1 MDELFLCRRCEEFF
15 CLLPAL
21 TFSLCYLACGLKK
34 LLPLRAIA
42 YPRSLSTA
50 PGLLHT
56 LLMIFESPAPRKEP
70 LALVVFS

>member
-1 MDELFLCRRCEEFF
+1 MPSLRGILLLASRIDIFPVLFGLWFEEAS
-15 CLLPAL
+15 P
-21 TFSLCYLACGLKK
+21 
-34 LLPLRAIA
+34 PLRAIA

-70 LALVVFS
+70 LALAVFS